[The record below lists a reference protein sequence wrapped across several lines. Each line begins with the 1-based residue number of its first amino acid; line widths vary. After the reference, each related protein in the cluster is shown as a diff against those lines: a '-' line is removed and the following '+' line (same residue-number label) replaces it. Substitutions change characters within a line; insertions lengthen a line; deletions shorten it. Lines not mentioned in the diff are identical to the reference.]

1 MRVTFNTLYIKNQDN
16 IRKSLERMTIAN
28 DKVNKGRNLLN
39 PESDPVYYA
48 SAINIQRMIDEM
60 EQFKRNAD
68 NALTWLTNEDNELQ
82 NASSLISKA
91 KNEYALAGLNDSQN
105 ETSRKALA
113 GDVKNILDSMV
124 SIGNANYF
132 GRYIFAGYKTDT
144 KPFSYDN
151 KEIKGVT
158 IDSGSQGL
166 EIIKKRTFADLKEI
180 DEGNYTVDIQK
191 VNGSAELIKV
201 ILYDSSGNKVF
212 IDSNSSDES
221 AKNGNIATTEMYVK
235 YSPNKVINLGV
246 GFGIKLSEDNFSDFQ
261 GAKISFNYKPGDDI
275 RYHGDEGKINAKIGY
290 SQDVTLNLTGK
301 DVFLA
306 TNRILKGTGFNT
318 INGLPIT
325 ETAKFLEIDNINVS
339 EADYIEVSGTDH
351 LGMPVG
357 VAKLWSANSV
367 VLDMTKAT
375 EDERTITV
383 EYGGYSEKI
392 TLDQKAYE
400 DVEAVVDTIN
410 NKLSNQG
417 LGDYVIAY
425 ADGDKI
431 LLATTEA
438 GAYVR
443 LTVIGSQ
450 NNKLGFEQNPGDS
463 NFVAFGKSRRFFFGY
478 DDFEEFDSNNLS
490 PMFNSFDNLSP
501 NTDYKLII
509 NGVEVLFSTGS
520 NIQDTLNNI
529 ESALKDKG
537 LLKNIKV
544 DVGNGSIN
552 GYKITLEYLNVDKGN
567 DIYFDT
573 SLYDSLNNLVDHD
586 FSTPRSD
593 IFPSYNESKSVGD
606 FLKFIENLYDNSVDA
621 SISEGQL
628 IVEDLRDGISR
639 FTLNINESNTGIG
652 YPEVNKNVV
661 FSGKYT
667 GGVDSTWHFEYDYNN
682 DILKVTSGTSTIKEI
697 NNFSAN
703 YSNKELDLGY
713 GVKVLINS
721 DILNTDVIFDLAL
734 KANSNLNFGDMNII
748 QDGENVN
755 VFKTLKNLY
764 DALDLNIAQGG
775 IGAPSAWRD
784 ENFRSTANP
793 FLDGEFR
800 GNYNDKWVYQVESV
814 DNKNEFFLQNE
825 LTYSVNSPTDFS
837 NLNFTLNIKTNDSI
851 VSLNYP
857 IDFDTSGVLD
867 VNTFIDAL
875 NQDSDLRNYGITVSF
890 DDQNNKIL
898 FNSGKGTQEISVTTN
913 DNNTAN
919 QFFGDTNYINT
930 VFGQKDATIDLS
942 DYPHE
947 NVILTIYDNNGSEHN
962 ISIKAKN
969 YSGIDELKSTIQYE
983 LDANGISVTVGNVG
997 NRLVLTGSGSFSNL
1011 HVSGDYEGTLGFY
1024 KAGDEVKIK
1033 VSSEPT
1039 GELINEVSL
1048 DTAGKTYEVA
1058 DGVKL
1063 GFDKGDLY
1071 ATDSFTATVGSG
1083 IDYEL
1088 PILDRAETQ
1097 IGEALTI
1104 VGTRQNRV
1112 DSVINFHT
1120 TFTTSNEELK
1130 AKYLGSR
1137 EVDITDAITQLQ
1149 LAQQAYHAALAATS
1163 RLLQIS
1169 ILDFLR

>member
-1 MRVTFNTLYIKNQDN
+1 MRVTFNTLYIKNQNN
-16 IRKSLERMTIAN
+16 IRKSLERMTLAN
-28 DKVNKGRNLLN
+28 DKVNKGRNLLA

-60 EQFKRNAD
+60 DQFKRNAD
-68 NALTWLTNEDNELQ
+68 NALTWITNEDNELQ

-144 KPFSYDN
+144 KPFSYDD
-151 KEIKGVT
+151 KEIKGVSV
-158 IDSGSQGL
+158 DSGSQGV
-166 EIIKKRTFADLKEI
+166 EIIKKRTFADLKEL

-191 VNGSAELIKV
+191 VNGSADLIKV

-221 AKNGNIATTEMYVK
+221 AKNGNITTTEMTVK
-235 YSPNKVINLGV
+235 YEPGKVINLGV
-246 GFGIKLSEDNFSDFQ
+246 GFGIKLSEEDFSKFQ

-275 RYHGDEGKINAKIGY
+275 RYHGDEEKINAKIGY

-306 TNRILKGTGFNT
+306 TNRVLKGTGFNT

-325 ETAKFLEIDNINVS
+325 ETAKFLDIDNINIS

-357 VAKLWSANSV
+357 VAKLWSSSSV
-367 VLDMTKAT
+367 DLDMTTAT
-375 EDERTITV
+375 EEERSIIV
-383 EYGGYSEKI
+383 GYGGYSEKI
-392 TLDQKAYE
+392 ILDQKAYQDIE
-400 DVEAVVDTIN
+400 SVVDTIN
-410 NKLSNQG
+410 NKLSEDLKN
-417 LGDYVIAY
+417 YVKAY

-443 LTVIGSQ
+443 LTVEGSQ
-450 NNKLGFEQNPGDS
+450 NNKLGFEDPNNNG
-463 NFVAFGKSRRFFFGY
+463 FVAFGKSRRFFVGY
-478 DDFEEFDSNNLS
+478 DDFKDFDSTNYQSPMVNVLDNVSGNNL
-490 PMFNSFDNLSP
+490 
-501 NTDYKLII
+501 KLLI
-509 NGVEVLFSTGS
+509 NGVETVFSTGS
-520 NIQDTLNNI
+520 DIDTTKLNI
-529 ESALKDKG
+529 ENALKIKG

-544 DVGNGSIN
+544 NVNVGSNS

-567 DIYFDT
+567 DVYFDT
-573 SLYDSLNNLVDHD
+573 AIYDSSDALIGHA
-586 FSTPRSD
+586 FTTPRGD
-593 IFPSYNESKSVGD
+593 TYPSYEGSKSVGD
-606 FLKFIENLYDNSVDA
+606 FLKFIEDLYDNTVDA
-621 SISEGQL
+621 YIDNGQL
-628 IVEDLRDGISR
+628 VVKDLRDGKSR
-639 FTLNINESNTGIG
+639 LTLKLNESNTGIG

-661 FSGKYT
+661 FTGKYT
-667 GGVDSTWHFEYDYNN
+667 GGVDTSWHFEYDSSN
-682 DILKVTSGTSTIKEI
+682 DILKVTSGGSTIKEI
-697 NNFSAN
+697 NNFKAN
-703 YSNKELDLGY
+703 YSDKEVDLGY
-713 GVKVLINS
+713 GVKILINS
-721 DILNTDVIFDLAL
+721 NSLTSDNVFDLDL

-748 QDGENVN
+748 QDGKNVN

-764 DALDLNIAQGG
+764 DALNLNIAQGG

-784 ENFRSTANP
+784 ENFKSTANP

-800 GNYNDKWVYQVESV
+800 GNYNDKWVYQVESL
-814 DNKNEFFLQNE
+814 DNKNELYLQNE
-825 LTYSVNSPTDFS
+825 LTYSVNAPTDFS
-837 NLNFTLNIKTNDSI
+837 NPINFKLNLKTDSGLKSKTFNINSSNIDSFI
-851 VSLNYP
+851 
-857 IDFDTSGVLD
+857 
-867 VNTFIDAL
+867 NTL
-875 NQDSDLRNYGITVSF
+875 NQDDFLIQYGIKATYYE
-890 DDQNNKIL
+890 QNNKIV
-898 FNSGKGTQEISVTTN
+898 FHSGKGTQEISVTTN
-913 DNNTAN
+913 DNNTAD

-942 DYPHE
+942 DYPNE
-947 NVILTIYDNNGSEHN
+947 NVILRIYDNNGSEHN
-962 ISIKAKN
+962 ISIKAKK
-969 YSGIDELKSTIQYE
+969 YSSIGELKSAIQSE
-983 LDANGISVTVGNVG
+983 LDANSISVTVGNVG

-1011 HVSGDYEGTLGFY
+1011 HVSGDYEGILGFY

-1039 GELINEVSL
+1039 GELINEITL
-1048 DTAGKTYEVA
+1048 DTAGEAYDVA

-1063 GFDKGDLY
+1063 GFDKGNLY

-1120 TFTTSNEELK
+1120 TFTTSNEEIK

-1137 EVDITDAITQLQ
+1137 EVDMTDAITQLQ
-1149 LAQQAYHAALAATS
+1149 LAQQAYQAALAATS